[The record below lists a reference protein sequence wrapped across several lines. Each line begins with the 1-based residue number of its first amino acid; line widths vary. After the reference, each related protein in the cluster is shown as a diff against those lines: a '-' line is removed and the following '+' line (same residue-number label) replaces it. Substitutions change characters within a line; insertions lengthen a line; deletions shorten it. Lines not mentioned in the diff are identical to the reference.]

1 VAIHVRLQVVGDGD
15 MLIRNLDV
23 RWLGKT
29 HDSRVWKASVAKTVI
44 ESQSEFAVVGDSGA
58 RFTKC
63 KESIILT

>member
-1 VAIHVRLQVVGDGD
+1 VGDGN

-29 HDSRVWKASVAKTVI
+29 HDSRVWKASVVKTVI
-44 ESQSEFAVVGDSGA
+44 ESQSEFAVVEDSGA

-63 KESIILT
+63 KALS